1 MRNPWKLGAGL
12 LLLVAASAL
21 GLRMHGVRSSEA
33 VTVIDS
39 GSFTAEAASPA
50 GTQWSGQSVSLAE
63 LDSRTAANAFQGVNA
78 PVLSAKQYSA
88 LSAQASAAAALQYT
102 FPVRYPIDHY
112 AGAVAIGDLD
122 GDGQNEVVVAYS
134 LVNEDGRLD
143 VYRRVPTGLALS
155 QTYDLG
161 AKYSS
166 FYGGIAIG
174 DLNEDGKADVAV
186 AMESGISLLVST
198 EGGRVATLIPDN
210 WPPTQLGMMDVN
222 RDGHLDMV
230 SLHWGDYMGGMVLPN
245 ATQLHFGDGAGGFTG
260 TQGIATPQR
269 GRNDLKIGDVTSDG
283 IPDLVITSA
292 QAFDFW
298 VVAHDGVSGFKPP
311 VAYPRPGTWGVQS
324 AAIADV
330 DHDGN
335 NEVII
340 ATGGNVPYTAIWIY
354 PQQNGVLGAPTRVY
368 TSDLP
373 TTMLGQDLDVDGRDD
388 VAVMH
393 EGELGIYLQNGQG
406 ILQPETYARAVG
418 YGAFGADDYN
428 RQGVAAADI
437 TGDGCPDV
445 AIGDYNWGLVIIEGM
460 NCAPLKP
467 PVTGSNLPADP
478 MN

>member
-1 MRNPWKLGAGL
+1 VRNPWKLGAGL

-21 GLRMHGVRSSEA
+21 GLKMHGVRSSKA
-33 VTVIDS
+33 VTGIDS

-50 GTQWSGQSVSLAE
+50 GMQWSGESVSLAE
-63 LDSRTAANAFQGVNA
+63 LDSRAAANASQGVTA
-78 PVLSAKQYSA
+78 QVLFAKQYSA
-88 LSAQASAAAALQYT
+88 LSAQASATAALQYT

-155 QTYDLG
+155 QTYNLG

-166 FYGGIAIG
+166 FFGGIAIG

-186 AMESGISLLVST
+186 AMQTGIGLLVSR
-198 EGGRVATLIPDN
+198 GASHVATLVPDN
-210 WPPTQLGMMDVN
+210 WSVTQLGMMDVN
-222 RDGHLDMV
+222 RDGHLDIV
-230 SLHWGDYMGGMVLPN
+230 SLHWGDIMGGVMPN
-245 ATQLHFGDGAGGFTG
+245 ATRLYFGDGAGGFTG
-260 TQGIATPQR
+260 IQDMATSQR

-298 VVAHDGVSGFKPP
+298 VIAHDGVSGFKPG
-311 VAYPRPGTWGVQS
+311 VAYPRPSTWGVQS

-340 ATGGNVPYTAIWIY
+340 ATGGNVPNTAIWIY
-354 PQQNGVLGAPTRVY
+354 PQQNGVLGAPARVY

-373 TTMLGQDLDVDGRDD
+373 ATMLGQDLDGDGRDD

-393 EGELGIYLQNGQG
+393 EGELGIYLQNGRG
-406 ILQPETYARAVG
+406 TLQPETYARAVG

-460 NCAPLKP
+460 NCAPSKS
-467 PVTGSNLPADP
+467 PVTGGNLSADP